1 MRSRSFLRGTFPARE
16 ETKRALGVLDAYT
29 TGAERIDAG
38 PEVA

>member
-1 MRSRSFLRGTFPARE
+1 MRSRSFLRGTFPAE